1 MAAIVDPEH
10 TLRLDQ
16 LADGVRR
23 SLPAYARPL
32 FIRILDKAPL
42 TGKSITVDFYSTRA
56 VFF

>member
-16 LADGVRR
+16 LAEGVRR

-32 FIRILDKAPL
+32 FIRILDEAPL
-42 TGKSITVDFYSTRA
+42 TGKVMH
-56 VFF
+56 